1 MESRLRLREHE
12 GHELPRER
20 GSMVIDAIQGLAT
33 TLKPRIAQV
42 SRSDAVVEV
51 KNFIGSVRMSD
62 GTVLEV
68 EPKVPVDGRWAH
80 AVVQLLR
87 EDSRI
92 SVTGSQ
98 QARPGT
104 RRRDCPWP

>member
-12 GHELPRER
+12 GRELPREC
-20 GSMVIDAIQGLAT
+20 GSMVFDAIQGLAT

-42 SRSDAVVEV
+42 SRSNAVVEV

-68 EPKVPVDGRWAH
+68 EPKVAATAENR
-80 AVVQLLR
+80 
-87 EDSRI
+87 
-92 SVTGSQ
+92 
-98 QARPGT
+98 
-104 RRRDCPWP
+104 